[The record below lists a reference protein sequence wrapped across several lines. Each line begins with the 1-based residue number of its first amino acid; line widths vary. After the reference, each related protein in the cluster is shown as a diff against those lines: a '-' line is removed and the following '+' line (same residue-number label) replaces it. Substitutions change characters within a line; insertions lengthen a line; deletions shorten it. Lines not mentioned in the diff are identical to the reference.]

1 MESARTFFERLNRDY
16 LTVHETKEN
25 LFWSTYMGTSDD
37 HAGFARAEQAYK
49 DFISDPALLAET
61 RRQLAAAEA
70 APAGAERDALLHG
83 LKGWLALFESNIV
96 DNDEARAL
104 MRELIEAEADLFAR
118 RKELLLEHVNEQG
131 ETEEASLSM
140 LATNLAMNPDPAARR
155 SSLEAYRRLERWVL
169 DNGFLD
175 IVRLRNRFARAL
187 GYRDYF
193 DYKVRKNE
201 NMSPEQ
207 LFAILDDFEA
217 ATRDANRRALEALK
231 AAKGEDALA
240 PWNLRFHM
248 NGDVLRRMDPYLPF
262 GKGLQ
267 RWVDSFR
274 RLGIA
279 FRGAT
284 MQLDLLERRGKYQ
297 NGFCHGPMPSHFD
310 DQGRWVPGR
319 INFTAEAKPDQAG
332 SGWRALNTLFHE
344 GGHAAHFANVTQN
357 SPCFSQEFAPT
368 SMAYAETQS
377 MFCDSLL
384 EDADWLKRYARDAA
398 GAAMPDTLI
407 RARIESRQPFM
418 ALEERSIAV
427 VAYFERALY
436 RLDDAALQPE
446 AVLALARDFEA
457 RIQGLPDGA
466 PRPILAIPHLLNQE
480 AAAAYHGYLLAHMAV
495 YQTRAFFLRRFGY
508 LTDNPAIGPLLAE
521 HYWAPGNSI
530 DHDATLRRLTGEGFS
545 ARYLAEQCNLSNE
558 EAWAEAQRSMA
569 AAEARGEAQGGLDAL
584 DAVIRIVDGDAVL
597 ADNAESDDAMCA
609 HFERWVAER
618 YPAGVQAQ

>member
-16 LTVHETKEN
+16 LEVHETKEN

-61 RRQLAAAEA
+61 RRQLAAVEAE
-70 APAGAERDALLHG
+70 PAGAERDALLHG

-96 DNDEARAL
+96 DNDEARVL

-140 LATNLAMNPDPAARR
+140 LATNLAMNPDETARK
-155 SSLEAYRRLERWVL
+155 SSLAAYRRLERWVL

-207 LFAILDDFEA
+207 LFVILDDFEA
-217 ATRDANRRALEALK
+217 ATRDANRCALEAL
-231 AAKGEDALA
+231 AADKGEDALA

-310 DQGRWVPGR
+310 DRGRWVPGR

-398 GAAMPDTLI
+398 GAAMPDELI

-436 RLDDAALQPE
+436 QLDDAALQPE
-446 AVLALARDFEA
+446 AVLALARDSEA
-457 RIQGLPDGA
+457 RIQGLAQGA

-495 YQTRAFFLRRFGY
+495 YQTRAFFLRQYSY
-508 LTDNPAIGPLLAE
+508 LTDNPAIGPC
-521 HYWAPGNSI
+521 WPSTTGVR
-530 DHDATLRRLTGEGFS
+530 ATASTTTPR
-545 ARYLAEQCNLSNE
+545 
-558 EAWAEAQRSMA
+558 
-569 AAEARGEAQGGLDAL
+569 
-584 DAVIRIVDGDAVL
+584 
-597 ADNAESDDAMCA
+597 CA
-609 HFERWVAER
+609 
-618 YPAGVQAQ
+618 G